1 MQLAEIRRVDIEVT
15 SSGAD
20 QATAQLDKLGKAHDD
35 IAVASQSTERAT
47 LSLERRVESISRR
60 FDLQYRAEQELA
72 RVERELSAARA
83 QGLIGLDRQNQ
94 LLDLARARTVGLTA
108 ANSNL
113 AAQADK
119 LGTAVKASSVQV
131 GGIAA
136 QFQDVAVQLAGGQS
150 PFLIALQQG
159 TQLSGQLEA
168 TGGGVKALGAA
179 FMSLLSPMSLMTIG
193 GIAAFGA
200 IVQYATGASSQV
212 ETLDDRLK
220 RHTDLIRGIRD
231 AYGDAAAGVD
241 TYAKESARVTDVQLR
256 AVTEKLKGDIAKV
269 AREIGAMTSIAMPT
283 SDTAIGVPQDL
294 VRFTYEATD
303 KFKAFREAV
312 IQLRQGMDDG
322 TISIGRFRDEVAKV
336 GVASNDANVRKLAD
350 ELITLTNEAFRAE
363 QALGGSARAVGVL
376 AAQAAAGAPALAAYG
391 AALRALQM
399 GVPEMAKVITAQGEL
414 TAARKALD
422 EGMTASGKAFAD
434 STSRA
439 QSERVVAAATE
450 QHTNRVRELSA
461 TYEARNRVIT
471 GAAELEKTFGETL
484 RTTTIAGLE
493 GVAKGNAQAQA
504 GYTERNK
511 QIEESIKL
519 GMTEGEATKLRA
531 QNEAILARELK
542 NVAAAEKSKG
552 GSKSS
557 SGTDGFDSALK
568 RYEDETIALR
578 LQQEQASRTG
588 VELYKL
594 QATQRLQQAALKA
607 GRDGEKGLADD
618 IERTATAYANQRKA
632 TEDAIEAQRRM
643 NDAIR
648 ETGSQLA
655 DLAEN
660 LLTGDFAS
668 AMKSLGRDTLRNS
681 LSALF
686 TGTGPLASLTGLAPT
701 EKGGV
706 GGIFGADFFKNMSK
720 AVSTGTEG
728 GWNSLFG
735 SPQQGPL
742 MNGKTLDTLTG
753 SIGNLA
759 GALQG
764 VGAIAGAYGIGQSA
778 GSMAQAGIGG
788 GLSGLMGGAAL
799 ASTLGMSGL
808 ALPGI
813 GLALG
818 IGAAPYG
825 NRSITRKEKLSVRAQ
840 RLGQ

>member
-1 MQLAEIRRVDIEVT
+1 MELAAIRRVDIQATATGV
-15 SSGAD
+15 D
-20 QATAQLDKLGKAHDD
+20 QATAALDKLGRAHDD

-47 LSLERRVESISRR
+47 ISLERRVESISRK

-119 LGTAVKASSVQV
+119 LGTAVKASSAQV

-200 IVQYATGASSQV
+200 LVQYATGASSQV

-220 RHTDLIRGIRD
+220 RHTDLIRGIKD

-256 AVTEKLKGDIAKV
+256 AVSEKLKADIAKV
-269 AREIGAMTSIAMPT
+269 AREVGAMTSIEMPT
-283 SDTAIGVPQDL
+283 SDSLGMPPDL
-294 VRFTYEATD
+294 TRYTYEATNQY
-303 KFKAFREAV
+303 KAFREAV

-322 TISIGRFRDEVAKV
+322 SISIGRFRDEVAKI
-336 GVASNDANVRKLAD
+336 GVASADANVRKLAD

-376 AAQAAAGAPALAAYG
+376 TAQAAAGAPAIAAYG
-391 AALRALQM
+391 AALRSLQM
-399 GVPEMAKVITAQGEL
+399 GVPELAKVITAQKEAGEASKAYAEGSA
-414 TAARKALD
+414 AAREAMTAG
-422 EGMTASGKAFAD
+422 GMTERAAS
-434 STSRA
+434 
-439 QSERVVAAATE
+439 AATE
-450 QHTNRVRELSA
+450 TYAKRMTELNA
-461 TYEARNRVIT
+461 AFEARKGVIT
-471 GAAELEKTFGETL
+471 GATELEKDFGDTL

-493 GVAKGNAQAQA
+493 GVARGNAQAQA
-504 GYTERNK
+504 AYVERNRR
-511 QIEESIKL
+511 IEESIKL
-519 GMTEGEATKLRA
+519 GMSEGEANKRRA
-531 QNEAILARELK
+531 ESEKILAQEMK
-542 NVAAAEKSKG
+542 NVAAAEAKKG

-607 GRDGEKGLADD
+607 GREGEKGLTDD

-706 GGIFGADFFKNMSK
+706 GGIFGTDFFKSMTK
-720 AVSTGTEG
+720 AVSAGTEG

-735 SPQQGPL
+735 SSPQQGPL
-742 MNGKTLDTLTG
+742 MNGKTLDTLTNNVG
-753 SIGNLA
+753 SLA
-759 GALQG
+759 GGLT
-764 VGAIAGAYGIGQSA
+764 AIK
-778 GSMAQAGIGG
+778 GG
-788 GLSGLMGGAAL
+788 GASGTYAVMPKTPAPPPQPEPIKEAA
-799 ASTLGMSGL
+799 
-808 ALPGI
+808 
-813 GLALG
+813 
-818 IGAAPYG
+818 
-825 NRSITRKEKLSVRAQ
+825 
-840 RLGQ
+840 